1 MSIFIDNHITRY
13 SNIADMLI
21 KIDCREKDLLD
32 LMRPVAAGAV
42 SPATNPA
49 AAAAPTA
56 EPDHYLMDL
65 GDGMTIKVP
74 LPNRKGKSI
83 GTTATAAATSTA
95 HEIKS
100 ERLPLGDIIIHDP
113 DQGQQGRDIALFER
127 KSLNDLAAS
136 IRDGRYKEQSFR
148 LTQSTDFHNH
158 NIIYIIEGDIARY
171 DPKHSRISK
180 SALQSAMVSLLYYKG
195 FSVIR
200 TQNVG
205 ETAEFILHFAD
216 KVAKENASASA
227 SASASVGACVGTA
240 TPAYSNNAQPPPL
253 PCNECET
260 HDTTA
265 ITATTTAER
274 YSEVA
279 SKKEKRDYITRENI
293 GEIMLAQVPG
303 VSPKIATGI
312 MKKYSG
318 SVYEFL
324 ADLHRKL
331 NDYEESVSPQM
342 SSPSPV
348 LELAMTQTQTQETQ
362 DAQPPSPM
370 NKNKLKHVS
379 ECFKD
384 IGNGKRNIGKATIE
398 KLCYFLSR

>member
-1 MSIFIDNHITRY
+1 MI
-13 SNIADMLI
+13 I

-32 LMRPVAAGAV
+32 LMLPATTAV
-42 SPATNPA
+42 SPATNPTA
-49 AAAAPTA
+49 AATA

-74 LPNRKGKSI
+74 LPKKTPTQAYCRGKSL
-83 GTTATAAATSTA
+83 GATATKTTTPTT

-100 ERLPLGDIIIHDP
+100 ERLPLGDIIIYDP
-113 DQGQQGRDIALFER
+113 AQQKEIVLFER

-136 IRDGRYKEQSFR
+136 IQDGRYKEQSFR
-148 LTQSTDFHNH
+148 LTQTTDFHNH

-171 DPKHSRISK
+171 NAKHTRISK

-200 TQNVG
+200 TMNVG

-216 KVAKENASASA
+216 KVVKERALGPAI
-227 SASASVGACVGTA
+227 
-240 TPAYSNNAQPPPL
+240 PAYSNTLPATTL
-253 PCNECET
+253 PCDDDDDAATET
-260 HDTTA
+260 A
-265 ITATTTAER
+265 SAER

-279 SKKEKRDYITRENI
+279 SKKEKRDFITRENI
-293 GEIMLAQVPG
+293 GEIMLSQVPG

-312 MKKYSG
+312 MKKYNG
-318 SVYEFL
+318 SIYEFL
-324 ADLHRKL
+324 ADLRRKI

-342 SSPSPV
+342 SSPSMV
-348 LELAMTQTQTQETQ
+348 FNLEFASTKDT
-362 DAQPPSPM
+362 DATDARPPSPM

-384 IGNGKRNIGKATIE
+384 IGDGKRNIGKVTIE
-398 KLCYFLSR
+398 KVCYFLS

>member
-1 MSIFIDNHITRY
+1 MI
-13 SNIADMLI
+13 I

-32 LMRPVAAGAV
+32 LMLPATTV
-42 SPATNPA
+42 SPATNPVA
-49 AAAAPTA
+49 AATAAA
-56 EPDHYLMDL
+56 SEPDHYLMDL

-74 LPNRKGKSI
+74 LPKKTTPTPNTPTPTQAYCRGKSLA
-83 GTTATAAATSTA
+83 ATAATTTT

-100 ERLPLGDIIIHDP
+100 ERLPLGDIIFHDP
-113 DQGQQGRDIALFER
+113 AQQKDIVLFER

-136 IRDGRYKEQSFR
+136 IQDGRYKEQSFR
-148 LTQSTDFHNH
+148 LTQTTDFHNH

-171 DPKHSRISK
+171 DAKHSRISK

-200 TQNVG
+200 TMNVG

-216 KVAKENASASA
+216 KVVKERALGPA
-227 SASASVGACVGTA
+227 V
-240 TPAYSNNAQPPPL
+240 PAYSNTLTAMTLPTL
-253 PCNECET
+253 PCDDDET
-260 HDTTA
+260 A
-265 ITATTTAER
+265 ATAER

-279 SKKEKRDYITRENI
+279 AKKEKRDYITRENI

-312 MKKYSG
+312 MKKYGG

-324 ADLHRKL
+324 ADLRRKL

-342 SSPSPV
+342 SAPV
-348 LELAMTQTQTQETQ
+348 MDLDLVSTKETPTKETPT
-362 DAQPPSPM
+362 DATDAIPPSPM

-384 IGNGKRNIGKATIE
+384 IGDGKRNIGKATIE
-398 KLCYFLSR
+398 KVCYFLS

>member
-1 MSIFIDNHITRY
+1 MI
-13 SNIADMLI
+13 I

-32 LMRPVAAGAV
+32 LML
-42 SPATNPA
+42 PA
-49 AAAAPTA
+49 ATTTATAATA

-74 LPNRKGKSI
+74 FPKKTPPLTPTPANCRGKSL
-83 GTTATAAATSTA
+83 GATAATA
-95 HEIKS
+95 KTTPTTTTPTTHEIKS

-113 DQGQQGRDIALFER
+113 AQQKDIVLFER

-136 IRDGRYKEQSFR
+136 IQDGRYKEQSFR
-148 LTQSTDFHNH
+148 LTQTTDFHNH

-171 DPKHSRISK
+171 NAKHSRISK

-200 TQNVG
+200 TMNVG

-216 KVAKENASASA
+216 KVMKERALGPA
-227 SASASVGACVGTA
+227 V
-240 TPAYSNNAQPPPL
+240 PAYSNTLTVPTL
-253 PCNECET
+253 PC
-260 HDTTA
+260 DDD
-265 ITATTTAER
+265 ATDATAER

-312 MKKYSG
+312 MKKYGG

-324 ADLHRKL
+324 ADLRRKL
-331 NDYEESVSPQM
+331 NDYEESLSPQM
-342 SSPSPV
+342 SAPSTV
-348 LELAMTQTQTQETQ
+348 LDLDLELVSTKETPTDAMDTR
-362 DAQPPSPM
+362 PPSPM

-379 ECFKD
+379 ECFRD
-384 IGNGKRNIGKATIE
+384 IGDGKRNIGKATIE
-398 KLCYFLSR
+398 KLCYFLS

>member
-1 MSIFIDNHITRY
+1 
-13 SNIADMLI
+13 MLI

-32 LMRPVAAGAV
+32 LLLPAAPTAV

-49 AAAAPTA
+49 ATA

-74 LPNRKGKSI
+74 LPKKTTPNTPAYRKGKSL
-83 GTTATAAATSTA
+83 GAATTTAAATTA

-113 DQGQQGRDIALFER
+113 AQGQQGRDIVLFER

-136 IRDGRYKEQSFR
+136 IQDGRYKEQSFR
-148 LTQSTDFHNH
+148 LTQTTDFHNH

-171 DPKHSRISK
+171 DAKHSRISK

-200 TQNVG
+200 TMNVG

-216 KVAKENASASA
+216 KVVKERALGPA
-227 SASASVGACVGTA
+227 V
-240 TPAYSNNAQPPPL
+240 PAYSNTL
-253 PCNECET
+253 PT
-260 HDTTA
+260 LPTLTTLPRDDDDA
-265 ITATTTAER
+265 TASTDR

-293 GEIMLAQVPG
+293 GEIMLSQVPG

-312 MKKYSG
+312 MKKYGG

-324 ADLHRKL
+324 ADLRRKL
-331 NDYEESVSPQM
+331 SDYEESVSPQM
-342 SSPSPV
+342 SSTSPV
-348 LELAMTQTQTQETQ
+348 MELEIVSTKETRT
-362 DAQPPSPM
+362 DATDARPPSPM

-384 IGNGKRNIGKATIE
+384 IGDGKRNIGKATIE
-398 KLCYFLSR
+398 KVCYFLS

>member
-1 MSIFIDNHITRY
+1 MI
-13 SNIADMLI
+13 I

-32 LMRPVAAGAV
+32 LMLPAAATV
-42 SPATNPA
+42 SPATNPVA
-49 AAAAPTA
+49 AATTATTA

-74 LPNRKGKSI
+74 LPKKTPPLTPTPANCRGKSL
-83 GTTATAAATSTA
+83 GATATKTTTPTTTT

-113 DQGQQGRDIALFER
+113 AQQKDIVLFER

-136 IRDGRYKEQSFR
+136 IQDGRYKEQSFR
-148 LTQSTDFHNH
+148 LTQTTDFHNH

-171 DPKHSRISK
+171 DAKHSRISK

-200 TQNVG
+200 TMNVG

-216 KVAKENASASA
+216 KVVKERALGPA
-227 SASASVGACVGTA
+227 V
-240 TPAYSNNAQPPPL
+240 PAYSNTL
-253 PCNECET
+253 PG
-260 HDTTA
+260 DDDDVA
-265 ITATTTAER
+265 ATSGER

-303 VSPKIATGI
+303 VSPKIAAGI
-312 MKKYSG
+312 MKKYGG

-324 ADLHRKL
+324 ADLRRKL

-342 SSPSPV
+342 SAPSSV
-348 LELAMTQTQTQETQ
+348 LDLELVSTKETPTPTDAM
-362 DAQPPSPM
+362 DARPPSPM

-384 IGNGKRNIGKATIE
+384 IGDGKRNIGKATIE
-398 KLCYFLSR
+398 KVCYFLS

>member
-1 MSIFIDNHITRY
+1 MI
-13 SNIADMLI
+13 I

-32 LMRPVAAGAV
+32 LML
-42 SPATNPA
+42 PA
-49 AAAAPTA
+49 ATTTATAATA

-74 LPNRKGKSI
+74 FPKKTPPLTPTPANCRGKSL
-83 GTTATAAATSTA
+83 GATAATA
-95 HEIKS
+95 KTTPTTTTPTTHEIKS

-113 DQGQQGRDIALFER
+113 AQQKDIVLFER

-136 IRDGRYKEQSFR
+136 IQDGRYKEQSFR
-148 LTQSTDFHNH
+148 LTQTTDFHNH

-171 DPKHSRISK
+171 DAKHSRISK

-200 TQNVG
+200 TMSVG

-216 KVAKENASASA
+216 KVMKERALGPA
-227 SASASVGACVGTA
+227 V
-240 TPAYSNNAQPPPL
+240 PAYSNTL
-253 PCNECET
+253 PTLPGDEDET
-260 HDTTA
+260 A
-265 ITATTTAER
+265 ATAER

-312 MKKYSG
+312 MNKYSG
-318 SVYEFL
+318 SLYEFL
-324 ADLHRKL
+324 ADLRRKL

-342 SSPSPV
+342 SAPLPV
-348 LELAMTQTQTQETQ
+348 MDLELVSIKDT
-362 DAQPPSPM
+362 DATDATDARPPSPM

-384 IGNGKRNIGKATIE
+384 IGDGKRNIGKATIE
-398 KLCYFLSR
+398 KVCYFLS

>member
-1 MSIFIDNHITRY
+1 
-13 SNIADMLI
+13 MLI

-32 LMRPVAAGAV
+32 LMRPTAAVTPATN
-42 SPATNPA
+42 PATNPA
-49 AAAAPTA
+49 AAAPA

-65 GDGMTIKVP
+65 GDGMTMRVP
-74 LPNRKGKSI
+74 LPKKTPASTTTPPPNTPNTPAYRKGKSL
-83 GTTATAAATSTA
+83 GTASLATIIA

-100 ERLPLGDIIIHDP
+100 ERLPLGDIIIHDAS
-113 DQGQQGRDIALFER
+113 QQKDIVLFER

-136 IRDGRYKEQSFR
+136 IQDGRYKEQSFR

-171 DPKHSRISK
+171 DAKHSRISK

-200 TQNVG
+200 TMNVG

-216 KVAKENASASA
+216 KVAKERAIGPAI
-227 SASASVGACVGTA
+227 
-240 TPAYSNNAQPPPL
+240 PAYSNTLPTLLTTL
-253 PCNECET
+253 PC
-260 HDTTA
+260 DDDA
-265 ITATTTAER
+265 ATATATAER
-274 YSEVA
+274 YSEVT
-279 SKKEKRDYITRENI
+279 SKKEKRDFITRDNI

-312 MKKYSG
+312 MKKYGG

-324 ADLHRKL
+324 ADLRRKI
-331 NDYEESVSPQM
+331 NNYEESVSPQM
-342 SSPSPV
+342 SPPSPSQDTLPV
-348 LELAMTQTQTQETQ
+348 QE
-362 DAQPPSPM
+362 PM

-384 IGNGKRNIGKATIE
+384 VGDGKRNIGKATIE
-398 KLCYFLSR
+398 KMCYFLS